1 MPIAV
6 NAKKRVRAL
15 LVGVA
20 GLAVLAVG
28 GCDASSG
35 PVAGSGDPHR

>member
-28 GCDASSG
+28 GLRREFG
-35 PVAGSGDPHR
+35 PRRRIR